1 MTYRPSYPMHVYSG
15 TCSISPRLH
24 ARLTCRLGSTT
35 PTKFTCCLLAEV
47 NKASYPFPGPVNCCC
62 LSTYLRHT
70 QGSLVRMIGIRCRY
84 VEKRA
89 TVQLREDNV
98 VHIMF
103 CLADQKLW
111 FGNKGVR
118 REHNTTGRYFSWPS
132 N

>member
-1 MTYRPSYPMHVYSG
+1 MSPGFHYAHKIYVLPFGRGEQSKL
-15 TCSISPRLH
+15 SIPWS
-24 ARLTCRLGSTT
+24 CQ
-35 PTKFTCCLLAEV
+35 LLLLKYVLA
-47 NKASYPFPGPVNCCC
+47 AYA
-62 LSTYLRHT
+62 
-70 QGSLVRMIGIRCRY
+70 GSLVRMIGIRCRY

-118 REHNTTGRYFSWPS
+118 REHNTTGR
-132 N
+132 